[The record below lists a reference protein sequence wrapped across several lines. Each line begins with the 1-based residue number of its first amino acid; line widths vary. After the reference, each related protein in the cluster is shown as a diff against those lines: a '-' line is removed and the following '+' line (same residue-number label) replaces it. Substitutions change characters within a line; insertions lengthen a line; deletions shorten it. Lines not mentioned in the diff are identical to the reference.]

1 MPKPLLALG
10 GVLLACGAFVLLV
23 PARHLSSFPSG
34 SPTAT
39 GVAHGLPPSA
49 MASFA
54 DGMRSRAESL
64 RASELALARYS
75 KVVEDGSRLRDDC
88 NRVIVGAYSLRSQ
101 AAASALEDTD
111 VAKAISSA
119 VDSFI
124 QGGTA
129 CLRSEE
135 ITIQV
140 QLLIGRGWL
149 HSAQEL
155 VTERYALAPVAE
167 LDLNRNDPDN
177 QARTKR
183 LVDTIQELDKRQRR
197 REYSPPPLETEGP
210 GAGLPVPAKAPPPPQ
225 LPEPLIKWTHDQPRS
240 RPSASTLPASSRA
253 ARSGSVSAEEVASW
267 LAPRREGLRWSLE
280 QLGRVNEVLR
290 QPNSDVPAA
299 CSAAQRVSDHLSGP
313 IGLRFSPAPEGMEA
327 LEWIK
332 KGTAIC
338 APDSTVGAII
348 KFGEA
353 RAALG
358 KLLAR

>member
-1 MPKPLLALG
+1 VPKPLL
-10 GVLLACGAFVLLV
+10 LLVGLLLVCGAFVLLV
-23 PARHLSSFPSG
+23 PARHLPSFPSG

-64 RASELALARYS
+64 RPSELALARYS

-101 AAASALEDTD
+101 AAVSTLEDAE
-111 VAKAISSA
+111 VAKAIASA
-119 VDSFI
+119 VDDFI
-124 QGGTA
+124 EGGMA
-129 CLRSEE
+129 CLRREG
-135 ITIQV
+135 ITAQA
-140 QLLIGRGWL
+140 QLLAGRGGL
-149 HSAQEL
+149 HLAQEL
-155 VTERYALAPVAE
+155 LAERYGVAPVGE
-167 LDLNRNDPDN
+167 LDMNRNDPEDN
-177 QARTKR
+177 RRSER
-183 LVDTIQELDKRQRR
+183 LVDSIHGVVQLEK
-197 REYSPPPLETEGP
+197 SPPPPLEIE
-210 GAGLPVPAKAPPPPQ
+210 PPPTGKPSPAGDAAPAQ
-225 LPEPLIKWTHDQPRS
+225 RPEPLVKWTHGEPRS

-348 KFGEA
+348 KFAEA